1 MTQENRT
8 PLKGKTVTVYC
19 SSSIA
24 VAPLYFAA
32 ARELGTLLAQAGA
45 TLVYGGTNVGLM
57 GAISQAVREGGG
69 RTIGVIPER
78 IQLLGITD
86 TGVSELVVTDGMRER
101 KAVMEDRADAF
112 VALPGGFGTFEEF
125 FEIVTAKQLGLH
137 RKPIVLLN
145 IAGYYDALLQ
155 QLEKGVE
162 QEFIKANGLLL
173 FNVSTTPQAAL
184 DYIAAYQPLSFQSKW
199 FDLPGGVNSNQTTVS
214 NQTEGE
220 VPGSE

>member
-1 MTQENRT
+1 MTQENRGQ
-8 PLKGKTVTVYC
+8 LAGKNVTVYC

-24 VAPLYFAA
+24 VAPLYFEA
-32 ARELGTLLAQAGA
+32 ARELGAILAQAGA

-57 GAISQAVREGGG
+57 GAISQAVRAGGG

-86 TGVSELVVTDGMRER
+86 TEVSELVVTDGMRER

-145 IAGYYDALLQ
+145 IAGYYDPLLQ
-155 QLEKGVE
+155 QLEKGAE

-184 DYIAAYQPLSFQSKW
+184 DYIADYQPPSFQSKW
-199 FDLPGGVNSNQTTVS
+199 FDLPGGFNANRVTAANKVK
-214 NQTEGE
+214 GE